1 MTNILITGITGFV
14 GAHLADYLSKQG
26 NIIYGLYR
34 SKRYES
40 TFEALGLP
48 HRKNINLI
56 LGNIGSYPEMEEIVI
71 DNDIDQIYHLAAQA
85 IVKNASMS
93 PISTYQ
99 TNILGTINILES
111 IRLGSS
117 RLKKDIPTLVMSSDK
132 AYGKSPILPYKEEFP
147 LNGLDIYS
155 SSKACEDIIAR
166 SYAYNYNLPIV
177 VIRSCNIFG
186 EYDFNWTRVIP
197 QFIKA
202 YLENKKI
209 TIYKNTSGQ
218 LREYIYIK
226 DLIKALILSI
236 SSDNID
242 KTKGDAFN
250 ITSDE
255 LYNVDQILD
264 IFKNMTGFINIEYIE
279 KEKGFKEIESQY
291 LDCTKLRNVTGWKK
305 EYNFT
310 DAFRHTIK
318 CYENWHNEFV
328 S

>member
-1 MTNILITGITGFV
+1 MNILITGITGFV
-14 GAHLADYLSKQG
+14 GAHLADYLSKQS
-26 NIIYGLYR
+26 NTIYGLYR

-40 TFEALGLP
+40 TFEALGLS
-48 HRKNINLI
+48 HYKNINLI

-71 DNDIDQIYHLAAQA
+71 DNDIDQVYHLAAQA
-85 IVKNASMS
+85 IVKSASLS

-99 TNILGTINILES
+99 TNILGTINLLES
-111 IRLGSS
+111 IRLGSD

-132 AYGKSPILPYKEEFP
+132 AYGTSPILPYKEEFP

-166 SYAYNYNLPIV
+166 AYAYNYNLPIV

-186 EYDFNWTRVIP
+186 EYDFNWSRVIP

-202 YLENKKI
+202 YLDSKKI

-226 DLIKALILSI
+226 DLIRALTLLI
-236 SSDNID
+236 SSDNIS
-242 KTKGDAFN
+242 KTKGEAFN
-250 ITSDE
+250 ITSEE
-255 LYNVDQILD
+255 LYNVNQILEV
-264 IFKNMTGFINIEYIE
+264 FKEFTGFNNIEYVDS
-279 KEKGFKEIESQY
+279 KKNFKEIENQY
-291 LDCTKLRNVTGWKK
+291 LDCTKLKNTTGWKK
-305 EYNFT
+305 EYNFI

>member
-1 MTNILITGITGFV
+1 MNILITGITGFV
-14 GAHLADYLSKQG
+14 GAHLADYLSKQS
-26 NIIYGLYR
+26 NTIYGLYR

-40 TFEALGLP
+40 TLEALGLSR
-48 HRKNINLI
+48 HKNINLI

-71 DNDIDQIYHLAAQA
+71 DNDIDQVYHLAAQA
-85 IVKNASMS
+85 IVKSASMS

-99 TNILGTINILES
+99 TNILGTINLLES
-111 IRLGSS
+111 IRLGSD

-132 AYGKSPILPYKEEFP
+132 AYGTSLILPYKEEFP

-166 SYAYNYNLPIV
+166 AYAYNYNLPIV

-186 EYDFNWTRVIP
+186 EYDFNWSRIIP

-202 YLENKKI
+202 YLDSKKI

-226 DLIKALILSI
+226 DLIRALTLLI
-236 SSDNID
+236 SSDNIS
-242 KTKGDAFN
+242 KTKGRAFN
-250 ITSDE
+250 ITSKE
-255 LYNVDQILD
+255 LYSVDQILD
-264 IFKNMTGFINIEYIE
+264 IFKTITNFVNIEYIE
-279 KEKGFKEIESQY
+279 KDKGFKEIESQY
-291 LDCTKLRNVTGWKK
+291 LDCTKLEDTIGWKK
-305 EYNFT
+305 EYNFI
-310 DAFRHTIK
+310 DAFKITID
-318 CYENWHNEFV
+318 CYNNWYKKYV